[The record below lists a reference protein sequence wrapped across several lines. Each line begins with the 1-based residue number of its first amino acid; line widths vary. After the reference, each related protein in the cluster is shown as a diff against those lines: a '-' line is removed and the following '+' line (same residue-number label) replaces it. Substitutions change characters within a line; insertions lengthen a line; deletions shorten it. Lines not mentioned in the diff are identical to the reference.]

1 MPLILKV
8 KKVKLKYLK
17 PLQGK
22 INRQNSTKPDSISAK
37 SDKILFTNF

>member
-1 MPLILKV
+1 MEEE
-8 KKVKLKYLK
+8 KLKSLK

-22 INRQNSTKPDSISAK
+22 INRQNIIKPDSISVK